1 MLYYYQKF
9 TKFLSSWHISIQCL
23 AEKLCVVVAFIL
35 SIAVWAF
42 CLYILV
48 QPKKINGE
56 SFIWRQWKALASI
69 IYYFC
74 VWIFTILYLC
84 RWFPAAIGINDYFVY
99 LIRIKIK
106 EPVKMINQCIF
117 IIHKYLK
124 LNFSYILNSSFGAT
138 THIHILAGIT
148 KNFRA
153 KPFSSHSLYLWS
165 LSQRWKTLH
174 IHSHPYT
181 QMNWSFW

>member
-1 MLYYYQKF
+1 MLLSEVYKVFIIMTYQYTMF
-9 TKFLSSWHISIQCL
+9 SRETVRRSCFYPERCCLS
-23 AEKLCVVVAFIL
+23 IL
-35 SIAVWAF
+35 SV
-42 CLYILV
+42 CILV

-84 RWFPAAIGINDYFVY
+84 RWFPAAIRINDYFVY